1 MPLVVRAGADKL
13 NWVRRLIIVRSGQS
27 NRQPRQSPALAFRM
41 FVKAYAQTI
50 APRAVIKVACFFAFV
65 LVLLAPAS
73 SSGAFGLTA
82 ATDSYTVD
90 TGAGLVFKVRRTD
103 NGVSTQSAGD
113 LMSLVYNGVEYQNL
127 ARGSQI
133 NSGFDFLYT
142 GVSTVSVSAVVVNV
156 NFIKVTVLAGDLTH
170 YYLARNGDPH
180 IYMATYFATEPST
193 LGLCRFI
200 VRVPSSL
207 LPNGPAPSDIRNN
220 TGAIESAD
228 IFGMAD
234 GTTRSKHYSNMRL
247 IDWSYIGATG
257 ADVGMW
263 IVRSNHEGDSG
274 GPFYRSLLNQC
285 GTDQEITYIIN
296 YGEAQTEPFRT
307 NILNGP
313 YTLVFTTGEPPP
325 ALDTEWLA
333 NMGLTGYVGA
343 ASRGGVRGTAILGRD
358 TSCSYTVGFANTNAQ
373 YWTDAA
379 ASNGSFTMAN
389 MLPGTYTMRIYKNE
403 FVVHSTSVVV
413 TAGATN
419 NLGNISITGDPST
432 AVPRWRIGNWD
443 GTPNEF
449 LNADK
454 ITTMHPADVRL
465 GNWNPGPYVIGSSS
479 PDTGIPCYQWK
490 DINGSQVVQFT
501 LTAGQLVASTLRIGI
516 TVAFEGARPKFSM
529 NSYSPAANPSP
540 SSQPDTRT
548 LTVGTYRGNNT
559 TYSFAVPASAFVAG
573 TNTLTIFP
581 ISGSGAAG
589 FLSAGYSLDCI
600 DLYPGALQTLA
611 VPFAP
616 TNLMATATNVQ
627 VSLKWNAVSGA
638 SNYTVLRAIS
648 SGGPYTTIA
657 SGLIATNYVDLS
669 PASST
674 CYYVVRAGN
683 SSGTGTNSAEVSVV
697 AGIDIAPTIIST
709 GAVWRYFDKTND
721 LGASWR
727 SNTFSDA
734 GWSNGRARLGFGND
748 GEVTK
753 VASNRQWTTYFRHQF
768 YIPDPA
774 LVTALAARLA
784 RDDAAVIYLNGAEV
798 WRDTNMPAGT
808 ITNTTPALVAL
819 AGVNETNWLAL
830 NLQPSTLNILPG
842 WNLLAAEVHQQS
854 LTSSDI
860 GFDFELNA
868 EAIIAA
874 RPTLIISVSNGASVL
889 VWPASAS
896 YFNLYTATHLTP
908 PAGSTWIT
916 NAPVFSNNA
925 WRISL
930 PAGGMRFFRLQAP

>member
-1 MPLVVRAGADKL
+1 
-13 NWVRRLIIVRSGQS
+13 
-27 NRQPRQSPALAFRM
+27 M

-50 APRAVIKVACFFAFV
+50 APRALTKAAGFV
-65 LVLLAPAS
+65 VLAVVLLAPAS
-73 SSGAFGLTA
+73 SFGAFSLTTA
-82 ATDSYTVD
+82 ADSYTVD

-127 ARGSQI
+127 TRGSQI
-133 NSGFDFLYT
+133 NSGFDFLYS
-142 GVSTVSVSAVVVNV
+142 GISTVSVSAVVVNV

-200 VRVPSSL
+200 VRIPSSL
-207 LPNGPAPSDIRNN
+207 LPNGSAPSDIRNN

-257 ADVGMW
+257 ADVGVW

-313 YTLVFTTGEPPP
+313 YALVFTTGEPPP
-325 ALDTEWLA
+325 ALDTAWVA

-343 ASRGGVRGTAILGRD
+343 ASRGRVTASGILGRD
-358 TSCSYTVGFANTNAQ
+358 TSYSYTVGFANTNAQ
-373 YWTDAA
+373 YWIDAA
-379 ASNGSFTMAN
+379 ASNGSFTMTN
-389 MLPGTYTMRIYKNE
+389 VLPGTYTMRIYKNE
-403 FVVHSTSVVV
+403 FAVHSANVVV
-413 TAGATN
+413 TAGTTN
-419 NLGNISITGDPST
+419 NLGSISITGDPST

-454 ITTMHPADVRL
+454 ITTMHPSDVRL
-465 GNWNPGPYVIGSSS
+465 SNWNPGPYVIGNSS
-479 PDTGIPCYQWK
+479 PGTGIPCYQWK

-501 LTAGQLVASTLRIGI
+501 LTAGQLVASTIRIGI
-516 TVAFEGARPKFSM
+516 TVAFEGARPKISV
-529 NSYSPAANPSP
+529 NSYTSANPSP
-540 SSQPDTRT
+540 STQPDTRT

-573 TNTLTIFP
+573 TNTLTIFA

-600 DLYPGALQTLA
+600 DMYQGALQTLA
-611 VPFAP
+611 VPSAP
-616 TNLMATATNVQ
+616 TNLIATATNLQ

-638 SNYTVLRAIS
+638 SNYTVLRAIG

-657 SGLIATNYVDLS
+657 SGVIATNYIDTA

-697 AGIDIAPTIIST
+697 AGIDIAPALIRA

-721 LGASWR
+721 LGTSWR

-774 LVTALAARLA
+774 RVTALDARLT

-819 AGVNETNWLAL
+819 AGVNETNWLTR
-830 NLQPSTLNILPG
+830 TLNPGDLISG

-868 EAIIAA
+868 GAIIAA
-874 RPTLIISVSNGASVL
+874 RPVLGISVSNGASL
-889 VWPASAS
+889 LAWPADAS
-896 YFNLYTATHLTP
+896 YFNLYAAANLTP
-908 PAGSTWIT
+908 PAGWTAVT
-916 NAPVFSNNA
+916 NAPVFSNSA

-930 PAGGMRFFRLQAP
+930 PASGTRFFRLQTP